1 MKLVEFPCFGDVG
14 STRPSE
20 EGSVKQCVKPEV
32 GIEKEQKASQPRVES
47 RSEQATG
54 QGPGRSGDPERGLG
68 KL

>member
-1 MKLVEFPCFGDVG
+1 M
-14 STRPSE
+14 
-20 EGSVKQCVKPEV
+20 KPEV

-54 QGPGRSGDPERGLG
+54 QGPGRSGDLERGLG